1 MNQILFFL
9 FLLVL
14 STFTGY
20 LVIGRVPPICQTPLV
35 SGSNAISGVTLVGA
49 ILVTGLETS
58 ITLNS
63 ILGMIGVI
71 MAMINIVG
79 GFVVTDRMM
88 AMFHK

>member
-1 MNQILFFL
+1 MNEILSYL
-9 FLLVL
+9 FILVL
-14 STFTGY
+14 ATFTGF
-20 LVIGRVPPICQTPLV
+20 LVIGRVPPICQTPLM
-35 SGSNAISGVTLVGA
+35 SGSNAISGVTLIGA

-58 ITLNS
+58 TTLNS

-71 MAMINIVG
+71 LAMINIVG